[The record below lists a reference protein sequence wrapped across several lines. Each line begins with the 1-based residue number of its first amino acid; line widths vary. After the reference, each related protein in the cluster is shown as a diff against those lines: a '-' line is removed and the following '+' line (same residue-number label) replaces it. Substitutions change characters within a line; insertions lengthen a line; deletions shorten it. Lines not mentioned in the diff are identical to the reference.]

1 MHPRVYAECNASA
14 FSECA
19 LYFYASTQFDLL
31 EKVDLPFSRENKTWM
46 DGKIEIDCIALDSF
60 VDFVLYSQVFSCD
73 KKPGKLVQKS
83 GARDKKLAIL
93 YTCYSLICCREMY
106 FLQISAE
113 KWRMYFTSP
122 KMDFILRMLLLFYG
136 TWNLKHTHSVL
147 IHLFSWMN
155 LCCVHKYLCTL
166 LWNYSDL
173 S

>member
-1 MHPRVYAECNASA
+1 MNGWKNWNWLYCSRLICR
-14 FSECA
+14 FCA
-19 LYFYASTQFDLL
+19 QLSSIFPWQKARELL
-31 EKVDLPFSRENKTWM
+31 
-46 DGKIEIDCIALDSF
+46 
-60 VDFVLYSQVFSCD
+60 
-73 KKPGKLVQKS
+73 QKS